1 MGRTPTG
8 QTRLNK
14 SKRRWEEETLAPS
27 WKRFP
32 PRLPEFTSISGHP
45 IQALYAPDDLED
57 FDPEQELGFPGE
69 PPYTRGIHPGMYRG
83 RLWTMRQFSG
93 FGTARDTNQRF
104 LYLLRQG
111 QTGLSVAF
119 DLPTLMGLDSDHPT
133 ASGEIGKCGVAVD
146 TLADMEVLFRDID
159 LEAISTSM
167 TINCPAAVIWAMF
180 LAHAEK
186 SGFSWARLRGTLQN
200 DILKEY
206 IAQKEWIYPPHPSM
220 RLVTDTIAFAA
231 RNVPNW
237 NSVSI
242 SGYHIRE
249 AGSTA
254 LQELAFTLRDG
265 IEYVETAIRAGL
277 EVDDFAPRLSFFF
290 NAHNDFFEEIAKYRA
305 ARKVWHRVMKERF
318 DCKDPRSSML
328 RFHAQTAGCSL
339 TAQQPHNNIVRTSIQ
354 ALAAILGGT
363 QSLHTNSMDETY
375 ALPTEQAATIAL
387 RSQQILATES
397 EVANTVDPLAGS
409 YFVEKLTLELE
420 KGCWEYFE
428 KIDAMGGMVAAIER
442 CYPQKEILDAAYRYQ
457 QAVERGEKVI
467 VGVNRFVVDEE
478 QPIDTLAIESGVAD
492 KQLDSLRRV
501 KANRDGT
508 AVRQSLAELRRAAA
522 TDENLM
528 PFLLSCVKAYATL
541 GEVCEEMKQVFG
553 TYEEPVF

>member
-1 MGRTPTG
+1 M
-8 QTRLNK
+8 
-14 SKRRWEEETLAPS
+14 
-27 WKRFP
+27 FP
-32 PRLPEFTSISGHP
+32 
-45 IQALYAPDDLED
+45 D
-57 FDPEQELGFPGE
+57 
-69 PPYTRGIHPGMYRG
+69 
-83 RLWTMRQFSG
+83 
-93 FGTARDTNQRF
+93 
-104 LYLLRQG
+104 
-111 QTGLSVAF
+111 
-119 DLPTLMGLDSDHPT
+119 
-133 ASGEIGKCGVAVD
+133 
-146 TLADMEVLFRDID
+146 
-159 LEAISTSM
+159 
-167 TINCPAAVIWAMF
+167 
-180 LAHAEK
+180 
-186 SGFSWARLRGTLQN
+186 
-200 DILKEY
+200 
-206 IAQKEWIYPPHPSM
+206 
-220 RLVTDTIAFAA
+220 
-231 RNVPNW
+231 
-237 NSVSI
+237 
-242 SGYHIRE
+242 
-249 AGSTA
+249 GSTA
-254 LQELAFTLRDG
+254 
-265 IEYVETAIRAGL
+265 
-277 EVDDFAPRLSFFF
+277 
-290 NAHNDFFEEIAKYRA
+290 
-305 ARKVWHRVMKERF
+305 
-318 DCKDPRSSML
+318 
-328 RFHAQTAGCSL
+328 
-339 TAQQPHNNIVRTSIQ
+339 HNNIVRTSIQ

-508 AVRQSLAELRRAAA
+508 AVRRSLAELRRAAA

>member
-45 IQALYAPDDLED
+45 IQALYAPDDLEG

-318 DCKDPRSSML
+318 GCKDPRSSML

-508 AVRQSLAELRRAAA
+508 AVRRSLAELRRAAA